1 MDVELSAHD
10 KAILNCVFNPNL
22 PLEEVAELPK
32 EELKDIKRRR
42 KENKRNGVEAVRLAE
57 SGNLE
62 KGLAVINEAIEIAP
76 TRPSLYN
83 NRAHIYQFLRKFDA
97 ALEDVQKAIS
107 LCSDNHTKTAC
118 LAHCQRGVL
127 YRKSGRVNEARG
139 DFEFA
144 AKMGNQFAKSQL
156 VELNPY
162 AALCNQMLKQVMDTM
177 K

>member
-1 MDVELSAHD
+1 MEL
-10 KAILNCVFNPNL
+10 
-22 PLEEVAELPK
+22 
-32 EELKDIKRRR
+32 
-42 KENKRNGVEAVRLAE
+42 EAVRLAE
-57 SGNLE
+57 TGNLE
-62 KGLAVINEAIEIAP
+62 KGLAIINEAIEIAP

-97 ALEDVQKAIS
+97 ALEDVETAIS
-107 LCSDNHTKTAC
+107 LCSENHKKTAC
-118 LAHCQRGVL
+118 VAHCQRGVL
-127 YRKSGRVNEARG
+127 YRRSGKVDEARV

-162 AALCNQMLKQVMDTM
+162 AALCNQMLKQVMDTL